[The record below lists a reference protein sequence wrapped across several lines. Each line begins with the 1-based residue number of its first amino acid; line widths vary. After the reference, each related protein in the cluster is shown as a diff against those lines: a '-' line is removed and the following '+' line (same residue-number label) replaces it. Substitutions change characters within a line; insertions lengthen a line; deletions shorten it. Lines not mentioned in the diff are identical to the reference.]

1 MEPDP
6 EDELQLRFLSTDEMT
21 AWARFQDQAQAAI
34 DAGDDT
40 VTVSTSFLALIL
52 PEVKSSPLEFAAL
65 RAVWNRV
72 CDEQGQ
78 PQLKMTIPDPV
89 EDSDDDGPF

>member
-6 EDELQLRFLSTDEMT
+6 EEDLHLQFLSTDEMT
-21 AWARFQDQAQAAI
+21 AWAAFQDKAQAAI
-34 DAGDDT
+34 DAGDQT
-40 VTVSTSFLALIL
+40 VAVSTSFLALIL

-78 PQLKMTIPDPV
+78 PQLKVIIPEAT